1 MRTILYLLAALA
13 TIALAYWAYNENN
26 ATREALRQV
35 RELQRDIGTERET
48 LSVLKAEWAYLN
60 RPERLRELS
69 DLNFD
74 TLQLMPLAPEH
85 FGNVD
90 QVAFPELRVEE
101 VTGPVDL
108 SAPFDGVAAETP
120 ENADAPIGGQP

>member
-1 MRTILYLLAALA
+1 MRSLFYILAAMA
-13 TIALAYWAYNENN
+13 TIGLAYWAYNESN
-26 ATREALRQV
+26 ATREALRKV
-35 RELQRDIGTERET
+35 RELQRDIGAERET

-74 TLQLMPLAPEH
+74 MLQLMPLGPEH

-90 QVAFPELRVEE
+90 QVAFPEIRLDE

-108 SAPFDGVAAETP
+108 SAPFDGVAAEVP
-120 ENADAPIGGQP
+120 DEAQSRIGEQP

>member
-108 SAPFDGVAAETP
+108 SAPFDGVAAELP
-120 ENADAPIGGQP
+120 ENADDPIGGQP